1 MLQPASTLPSQT
13 QFAAALKK
21 VNKKQKHFVRSLHD
35 YIFNDG
41 KSGCEESSCDLVTTS
56 GTHRERHV
64 VQLDKLFCDS
74 WVRGSDRRSETF
86 ETVFLALSD
95 ESSSQAEFP
104 FHLKLETPKPYVST
118 PISPEAGRRLLPFK
132 P

>member
-21 VNKKQKHFVRSLHD
+21 VNKKQKHFVRRSLHD

-64 VQLDKLFCDS
+64 VQLDKLFCDR
-74 WVRGSDRRSETF
+74 VRGCNRKSETF
-86 ETVFLALSD
+86 GNS
-95 ESSSQAEFP
+95 FP
-104 FHLKLETPKPYVST
+104 LVE
-118 PISPEAGRRLLPFK
+118 
-132 P
+132 